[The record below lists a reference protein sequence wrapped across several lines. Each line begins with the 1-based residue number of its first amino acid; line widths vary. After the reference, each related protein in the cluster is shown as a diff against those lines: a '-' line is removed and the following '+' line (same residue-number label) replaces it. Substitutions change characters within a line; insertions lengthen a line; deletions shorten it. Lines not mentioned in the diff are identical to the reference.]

1 MCCWLPLLLLLLLPR
16 QGHARAA
23 SRLAE
28 LHFRSTCEYPQ
39 GLSSQAAV
47 RGMQRSGSV
56 PPVPPPSQTTWNL
69 SDQFLGDDGC
79 VAACEALRS
88 NRTINEVNLKGN
100 NIHATGAAAISNLLK
115 TNPMIESISLEWNRL
130 GVLDEG
136 IQIIAG
142 SIEQSASLS
151 RIDLRNNSIGP
162 SGAAILATALA
173 NNVSLKEVDLR
184 WNSIGTQGGRAL
196 AEAMT
201 KNTTIVK
208 MEFAGNRISDD
219 SRDAIEAAL
228 KRNMD
233 AYERQTP
240 LSRHHSAQSSQHS
253 SSARV
258 ALEHFSSTS
267 SSNAQVPLL
276 SPARRHTPY
285 KALEE
290 QLGSETSAHHFDN
303 LRHSQHQ
310 QLLQQQ
316 VMQ

>member
-1 MCCWLPLLLLLLLPR
+1 MVLRFFVVLPR
-16 QGHARAA
+16 REVV
-23 SRLAE
+23 R
-28 LHFRSTCEYPQ
+28 
-39 GLSSQAAV
+39 QAAIE
-47 RGMQRSGSV
+47 GMQRSGSI
-56 PPVPPPSQTTWNL
+56 PPVPPASQTTWNL

-79 VAACEALRS
+79 VAACEALRN
-88 NRTINEVNLKGN
+88 NRSINEVNLKGN

-115 TNPMIESISLEWNRL
+115 SNPIIESISLEWNRL

-201 KNTTIVK
+201 KNSTIVK
-208 MEFAGNRISDD
+208 MELAGNRISDD
-219 SRDAIEAAL
+219 SRDAIDAAL
-228 KRNMD
+228 RRNLD
-233 AYERQTP
+233 ALERQGP
-240 LSRHHSAQSSQHS
+240 HSRQQSSSSLHS

-258 ALEHFSSTS
+258 ALEHFSATS

-276 SPARRHTPY
+276 SPTRRHTPY

-290 QLGSETSAHHFDN
+290 QLGHEASSHHFDN
-303 LRHSQHQ
+303 MRHSQHQ

-316 VMQ
+316 VTL

>member
-1 MCCWLPLLLLLLLPR
+1 
-16 QGHARAA
+16 
-23 SRLAE
+23 
-28 LHFRSTCEYPQ
+28 
-39 GLSSQAAV
+39 
-47 RGMQRSGSV
+47 MQRSGSIPLV
-56 PPVPPPSQTTWNL
+56 PPASQTTWNL

-79 VAACEALRS
+79 VAACEALRN
-88 NRTINEVNLKGN
+88 NRSINEVNLKGN

-115 TNPMIESISLEWNRL
+115 SNPIIESISLEWNRL

-184 WNSIGTQGGRAL
+184 WNSIGSQGGRAL
-196 AEAMT
+196 AEALT
-201 KNTTIVK
+201 KNTTIIK
-208 MEFAGNRISDD
+208 MELAGNRISDE
-219 SRDAIEAAL
+219 SRDFIDAAL
-228 KRNMD
+228 KRNLD
-233 AYERQTP
+233 ALERQGP
-240 LSRHHSAQSSQHS
+240 LSRHQSSLHS

-258 ALEHFSSTS
+258 ALEHFSATS

-276 SPARRHTPY
+276 SPSRRHTPY

-290 QLGSETSAHHFDN
+290 QLGHEATSHQFDN
-303 LRHSQHQ
+303 LRHSQQQ

-316 VMQ
+316 VMHRIRTIFCRSHTSAGH

>member
-1 MCCWLPLLLLLLLPR
+1 MVV
-16 QGHARAA
+16 
-23 SRLAE
+23 RLSNLDHKVE
-28 LHFRSTCEYPQ
+28 FE
-39 GLSSQAAV
+39 
-47 RGMQRSGSV
+47 GMQRSGSI
-56 PPVPPPSQTTWNL
+56 PPVPPASQTTWNL

-79 VAACEALRS
+79 VAACEALRN
-88 NRTINEVNLKGN
+88 NRSINEVNLKGN

-115 TNPMIESISLEWNRL
+115 TNPIIEGISLEWNRL

-142 SIEQSASLS
+142 SIEQSASLA
-151 RIDLRNNSIGP
+151 RLDLRNNSIGP

-173 NNVSLKEVDLR
+173 NNVSLKEIDLR
-184 WNSIGTQGGRAL
+184 WNSIGSQGGRAL
-196 AEAMT
+196 AEAMM

-208 MEFAGNRISDD
+208 MELAGNRISDD
-219 SRDAIEAAL
+219 SRDAIDAAL

-233 AYERQTP
+233 ALERQGP
-240 LSRHHSAQSSQHS
+240 ASRHHSSSQS

-258 ALEHFSSTS
+258 ALEQFSSASAMS
-267 SSNAQVPLL
+267 SQVPLL

-290 QLGSETSAHHFDN
+290 QLGNETSSHHFDN

-316 VMQ
+316 VVQQLCFI